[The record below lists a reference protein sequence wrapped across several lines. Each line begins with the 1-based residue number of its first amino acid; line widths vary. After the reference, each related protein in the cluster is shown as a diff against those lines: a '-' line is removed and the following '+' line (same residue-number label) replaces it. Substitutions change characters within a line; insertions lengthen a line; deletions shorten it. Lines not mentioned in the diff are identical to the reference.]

1 MDGYHGLAQENALTL
16 RDGWLYTGDIGE
28 FDGDGYLYI
37 RDRKKDM
44 VIVSG
49 FNVYPRE
56 VEEVLFTHPEVQD
69 AAVIGQSDA
78 YRGEVLRA
86 FVVMREG
93 AVFDAQN
100 IQDHCALHLARYK
113 IPSHIEQ
120 RAALPKTSVNKTDK
134 KVLKALTQ

>member
-1 MDGYHGLAQENALTL
+1 
-16 RDGWLYTGDIGE
+16 
-28 FDGDGYLYI
+28 
-37 RDRKKDM
+37 M

-56 VEEVLFTHPEVQD
+56 VEEVLFSHPEVQD
-69 AAVIGQSDA
+69 AAVIGQSDT

-93 AVFDAQN
+93 AAFDAKN

-113 IPSHIEQ
+113 IPTYVEQ
-120 RAALPKTSVNKTDK
+120 SAALPKTSVNKTDK
-134 KVLKALTQ
+134 KVLKALTH